1 MVACSGCARDPQ
13 IYATSFA
20 SSRGVTNSG
29 DAVAAVY
36 PVGQSLVLVSL
47 VRVSLVLVSLV
58 RVSLVLVAEVNG
70 LLCGRERRL
79 VSSVSKGGL
88 RVAASGCIRVRI

>member
-36 PVGQSLVLVSL
+36 PVDQSLVL
-47 VRVSLVLVSLV
+47 
-58 RVSLVLVAEVNG
+58 VSLVLVAEVNG

-79 VSSVSKGGL
+79 VSSVSKGVS

>member
-36 PVGQSLVLVSL
+36 PVDQ
-47 VRVSLVLVSLV
+47 SLV

-79 VSSVSKGGL
+79 VSSVSKGVS
-88 RVAASGCIRVRI
+88 RIAASGCIRVRI

>member
-36 PVGQSLVLVSL
+36 PVDQSLVL
-47 VRVSLVLVSLV
+47 
-58 RVSLVLVAEVNG
+58 VSLVLVAEVNG

-79 VSSVSKGGL
+79 VSSVSKGVL

>member
-47 VRVSLVLVSLV
+47 VRVSLVLV
-58 RVSLVLVAEVNG
+58 AEVNG

-79 VSSVSKGGL
+79 VSSVSKGVL

>member
-36 PVGQSLVLVSL
+36 PVGQSLVLVSIVL
-47 VRVSLVLVSLV
+47 VSIVRVSIV
-58 RVSLVLVAEVNG
+58 RVAEVNG

-79 VSSVSKGGL
+79 VSSVSKGVL

>member
-36 PVGQSLVLVSL
+36 PVGQSLVLVSI
-47 VRVSLVLVSLV
+47 VLVSIV
-58 RVSLVLVAEVNG
+58 RVAEVNG

-79 VSSVSKGGL
+79 VSSVSKGVL

>member
-1 MVACSGCARDPQ
+1 MVACSGCARDSQ

-36 PVGQSLVLVSL
+36 PVDQ
-47 VRVSLVLVSLV
+47 SLV

-70 LLCGRERRL
+70 LLCRRERRL
-79 VSSVSKGGL
+79 VSSVSKGVS
-88 RVAASGCIRVRI
+88 RIAASGCIRVRI

>member
-47 VRVSLVLVSLV
+47 VRVSLVLV
-58 RVSLVLVAEVNG
+58 AEVNG

-79 VSSVSKGGL
+79 VSSVSKGVS
-88 RVAASGCIRVRI
+88 RIAASGCIRVRI